1 MSTKDLGE
9 IQDSVYPEIAFALE
23 NLDIILEIRID
34 IRKLI
39 DIRKFKNVIYL
50 TRLGLSILVRL
61 WSILTTDLG
70 EG

>member
-1 MSTKDLGE
+1 MGRYELCLRNNQCSVQHLSTKDLGE

-39 DIRKFKNVIYL
+39 DIRKFKNVI
-50 TRLGLSILVRL
+50 
-61 WSILTTDLG
+61 
-70 EG
+70 